1 MFNLK
6 LLKVNISFIT
16 WNDFRRLCSFV
27 CICLYLLKH
36 NYRCFLILVQSLSA
50 CTFSRIVDCFHE
62 CKLSSVLVLHF
73 PFKWPRQ
80 EAKTKQ
86 HSQQQEAKKVR
97 QRTAI
102 SQRDFFWRSVTG
114 TLRWL
119 ASLNYLLYFLAFD
132 WLRPA
137 VLFFLNWTVCL
148 YL

>member
-62 CKLSSVLVLHF
+62 CKLSSVWSYIFLLNG
-73 PFKWPRQ
+73 PDKKP
-80 EAKTKQ
+80 KQ
-86 HSQQQEAKKVR
+86 NNTHSNKKPKKF
-97 QRTAI
+97 ANEPPSANEI
-102 SQRDFFWRSVTG
+102 FFWRSVTG